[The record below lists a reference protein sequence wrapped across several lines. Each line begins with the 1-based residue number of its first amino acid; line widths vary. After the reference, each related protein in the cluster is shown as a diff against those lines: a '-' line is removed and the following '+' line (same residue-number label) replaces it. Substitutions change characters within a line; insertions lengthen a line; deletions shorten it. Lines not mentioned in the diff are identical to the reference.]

1 MLLIGNWP
9 EPLRL
14 TLNASMRKKAS
25 LPACQSSSDWCYNER
40 KSFVVGIM
48 LVFHSKAVAEG
59 TKELAGQMTQGTV
72 RIAAA
77 VPPPRV
83 ILEPAL
89 T

>member
-1 MLLIGNWP
+1 M
-9 EPLRL
+9 
-14 TLNASMRKKAS
+14 
-25 LPACQSSSDWCYNER
+25 
-40 KSFVVGIM
+40 VGIM